1 MGSRTRAMVKREWMG
16 ALGVRVWCQDQV
28 ETQNKEIP
36 GRWDKQKRGERSPL
50 IGLEWADELSA

>member
-36 GRWDKQKRGERSPL
+36 GRWDKQKREERSLL
-50 IGLEWADELSA
+50 IGLE